1 MPLFH
6 RKGAN
11 REMCFPD
18 RTKFI
23 PIFFLAMFSFGMQSQ
38 APVHLTLDQC
48 LSLAIRNN
56 PQILSSRYDVMES
69 LERIT
74 EVRAAAFPTI
84 NLSAGADRL
93 LRQSG
98 QSGASPDPYSSFSIG
113 LSAQYY
119 LFKGFRTVSAISA
132 AQSSLEASS
141 HQHEGNI
148 QDLILQV
155 NQGYY
160 RLLQAGHTVK
170 VAEKSLESARYHLE
184 FAKARF
190 EAGLATRSDILK
202 AEVEV
207 SNSNLTLIRSRNN
220 LLSSQGSLNIL
231 LGQSVDAPLDVV
243 DDLQDLRQKEPTDFR
258 SLLALAN
265 KHRPELL
272 GMNSQLQ
279 AQRSNIRSAQG
290 NLLPWIS
297 ADANY
302 SFSGAALSSLNKGWS
317 FGLSLSYPVF
327 SGFSLASRMAQEKIA
342 FQAMDK
348 RKSSLEQRISLD
360 VWNAFLALNEAKE
373 RIENT
378 RIFLENARENLGLA
392 EEEYR
397 EGAGSMI
404 EVIDAQTSVVA
415 AEVSFI
421 EALADFKISLAALDR
436 ALGIDVWSQGV
447 GEVR

>member
-1 MPLFH
+1 MYFS
-6 RKGAN
+6 
-11 REMCFPD
+11 D
-18 RTKFI
+18 RTRFI
-23 PIFFLAMFSFGMQSQ
+23 PILFLAGFFLGMQSQ
-38 APVHLTLDQC
+38 VPVRLTLDQC
-48 LSLAIRNN
+48 LSLALRNN

-69 LERIT
+69 AERTT
-74 EVRAAAFPTI
+74 EARAASFPTL

-98 QSGASPDPYSSFSIG
+98 QSGGSPDPYSSFSIG

-132 AQSSLEASS
+132 AQSNLETIS

-155 NQGYY
+155 NQSYY

-170 VAEKSLESARYHLE
+170 VAEKSLENARYHLE

-220 LLSSQGSLNIL
+220 RLSFQGSLNVL
-231 LGQSVDAPLDVV
+231 LGQSADEPLEVV
-243 DDLQDLRQKEPTDFR
+243 DDLQDLKQKEPTDFR
-258 SLLALAN
+258 TLLALAY

-279 AQRSNIRSAQG
+279 AQRSNIRLAQG

-302 SFSGAALSSLNKGWS
+302 SFSGLALSSLNKGWS

-327 SGFSLASRMAQEKIA
+327 SGFSLASRVTQEKIA

-348 RKSSLEQRISLD
+348 RKSSLEQGISLD
-360 VWNAFLALNEAKE
+360 VWNAFLALNAAKE

-378 RIFLENARENLGLA
+378 QIFMKNARENLGLA

-397 EGAGSMI
+397 EGVGSMI
-404 EVIDAQTSVVA
+404 EVIDAQTSMVA
-415 AEVSFI
+415 AEMSLI
-421 EALADFKISLAALDR
+421 EALADFKISLAALNR
-436 ALGIDVWSQGV
+436 ALGIDLWSKDG